1 MANKFRGELK
11 VNLNNTEYNTRLTL
25 DGIMRIEAGTG
36 RPILKL
42 ATELMNSNLS
52 ITDCITV
59 LSIAIRAGG
68 NNMTQKE
75 IGELV
80 FESGLTEGIKVTG
93 EILANAITGGNKDE
107 EEDSEKNVEA
117 VSNQT
122 D

>member
-25 DGIMRIEAGTG
+25 DGIMRIEQATG

-52 ITDCITV
+52 ITDCVTV
-59 LSIAIRAGG
+59 LSTAIRAGG

-80 FESGLTEGIKVTG
+80 FEAGLTDGIRVTG